1 MSELAE
7 RLRAYFEADAAYAVA
22 RHSMQHTIASEWTD
36 DERAQYLRGYDD
48 AKAEMDPYIEKLE
61 RENEAMTARVR
72 ELEWALGTP
81 HAAGKVLAWV
91 RGTERMDEVNSYTY
105 KDYQSAKDMA
115 GLGHTY
121 KRVAAIVDIAQPAE
135 ERDG

>member
-7 RLRAYFEADAAYAVA
+7 RLRAYYEWHMTIAETLRVLGEGWSKDDAAL
-22 RHSMQHTIASEWTD
+22 
-36 DERAQYLRGYDD
+36 YLRGYDD
-48 AKAEMDPYIEKLE
+48 ARSEMDPYIEKLE

-91 RGTERMDEVNSYTY
+91 RGTERMDEVNSFTY

-121 KRVAAIVDIAQPAE
+121 KRVAAIVDIAQPAQ
-135 ERDG
+135 ERDA

>member
-7 RLRAYFEADAAYAVA
+7 TLRDMVDSDEAMRKARAA
-22 RHSMQHTIASEWTD
+22 
-36 DERAQYLRGYDD
+36 LP
-48 AKAEMDPYIEKLE
+48 EMDPYIEKLE
-61 RENEAMTARVR
+61 RENEAMKARVR

-91 RGTERMDEVNSYTY
+91 RGTERMDEVNSFTY

-121 KRVAAIVDIAQPAE
+121 KRVAAIVDIAQPAQ
-135 ERDG
+135 ERDA